1 MSITAR
7 TPGIDRE
14 TQNAFNELLLMDQ
27 LSQLPVGG
35 LLRVLQTIPP
45 QVLQAALS
53 AASRNPCRD
62 ASGWHGNSPPPGS
75 R

>member
-7 TPGIDRE
+7 PPLIDRE
-14 TQNAFNELLLMDQ
+14 THNAFNELLLIDG
-27 LSQLPVGG
+27 LSSLPIGG
-35 LLRVLQTIPP
+35 LLRVLKTIPAT
-45 QVLQAALS
+45 VLEAALS
-53 AASRNPCRD
+53 EASRSPCRD